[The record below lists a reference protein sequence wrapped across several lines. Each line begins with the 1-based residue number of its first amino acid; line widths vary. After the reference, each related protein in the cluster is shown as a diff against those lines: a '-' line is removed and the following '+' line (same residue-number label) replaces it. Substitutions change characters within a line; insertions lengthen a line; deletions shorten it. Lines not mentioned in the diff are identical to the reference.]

1 MSVPEEVT
9 PPPKPSK
16 PSLSTLPY
24 DVLHAIITHI
34 PHASS
39 LAALSATSRNLNTF
53 VSTSGWQ
60 IFLQSKFPS
69 LYPSYLPPTTDSAKN
84 NEPAANK
91 ISWINHVQEL
101 TLLSRN
107 YDRRGFLAHEL
118 EPEILLPTGRGKF
131 ARKQQWSAL
140 RGKGSQTIGFAPVVD
155 AAEGILAVGGGH
167 DILLRRRGN
176 KVEEWWLYGDKNFA
190 AGKDDVTAL
199 KLFRPSADGEQRALV
214 GRANQSLT
222 CVAMRTSRVTSGGF
236 GQSRTEA
243 VLETKPKCTVRDSTL
258 LERGDESLVASVLGN
273 DFVTL
278 HRLPSVQ
285 AGEKIKKVPIAGELY
300 FQGNEQQPWTASFLS
315 ETRLAIG
322 MRGSHPAVVHTIT
335 PTGFTATPV
344 RSFGAEECFDLKVAS
359 IKAIAPFPDLRG
371 SPDLFLAGWSA
382 GATLLH
388 DLRTP
393 SPYALLFASP
403 SMAVPVYSLLP
414 LGRERILVGEALHS
428 LLKVFDIR
436 MPGGRVYCTPGGSIP
451 TPTDGP
457 LDLPGAGQQPKKGWV
472 PGWATHLQPARTNVA
487 VHILAPQRWG
497 QRGVRAQESPVYSLA
512 AGSPGGGSVF
522 AGLEGSVWELDFKGE
537 GVHKKGGR
545 ECTMYEFED
554 RGYVKL
560 WKQGAVEE
568 IGEEGPRGLWG
579 RLDGR
584 WREMEN
590 ERD

>member
-382 GATLLH
+382 GATLYAPLLH
-388 DLRTP
+388 R
-393 SPYALLFASP
+393 
-403 SMAVPVYSLLP
+403 
-414 LGRERILVGEALHS
+414 LGIC
-428 LLKVFDIR
+428 
-436 MPGGRVYCTPGGSIP
+436 Y
-451 TPTDGP
+451 
-457 LDLPGAGQQPKKGWV
+457 
-472 PGWATHLQPARTNVA
+472 
-487 VHILAPQRWG
+487 
-497 QRGVRAQESPVYSLA
+497 
-512 AGSPGGGSVF
+512 
-522 AGLEGSVWELDFKGE
+522 
-537 GVHKKGGR
+537 
-545 ECTMYEFED
+545 
-554 RGYVKL
+554 
-560 WKQGAVEE
+560 
-568 IGEEGPRGLWG
+568 
-579 RLDGR
+579 
-584 WREMEN
+584 
-590 ERD
+590 